1 MQKHSALIILL
12 GILAF
17 VPLDGQN
24 KHLYNNRT
32 ALPWVTGE
40 FPENFD
46 KIRYKVVM
54 GEGMSYNA
62 ACDDATRALLL
73 EIGWENG
80 ITVKSKTVDE
90 IIQRLNDTES
100 MFEQNRTTTTEIE
113 QDGFKASLMKIDE
126 YTEADKLTSDS
137 NGCKVWQLY
146 AIDSPYSNIHLEYT
160 RKYGWRA
167 GLRSILPGWGQYY
180 KKQYAKGS
188 IFLAAEVGGVAA
200 ICIFQNRYRSN
211 LRKIQETP
219 VLDLRLEYNKRAN
232 DALLYRNI
240 SIGAVAA
247 VWIWNILDA
256 ALTDGPPRY
265 ITDKIEFSVSS
276 VSHNDIGVRLSY
288 KF

>member
-1 MQKHSALIILL
+1 MQKHTVIVILL
-12 GILAF
+12 GIFAFLPLA
-17 VPLDGQN
+17 GQN
-24 KHLYNNRT
+24 RHLYNNRT

-40 FPENFD
+40 FPDNFD
-46 KIRYKVVM
+46 QVRYKVVM
-54 GEGMSYNA
+54 GEGVSYNA
-62 ACDDATRALLL
+62 AREEATRTLLF

-80 ITVKSKTVDE
+80 ITVKSKTIDE
-90 IIQRLNDTES
+90 IIQRLNDANPK
-100 MFEQNRTTTTEIE
+100 FEQNRTTTTEIE

-126 YTEADKLTSDS
+126 YIEADSRMSDG

-188 IFLAAEVGGVAA
+188 LFLVAEAGGIAAV
-200 ICIFQNRYRSN
+200 CIFQNRYRSD
-211 LRKIQETP
+211 LRKMQETP
-219 VLDLRLEYNKRAN
+219 VLDLQLEYNKRAN

-256 ALTDGPPRY
+256 MLTDGPPRY
-265 ITDKIEFSVSS
+265 VTDKIEFMVSS
-276 VSHNDIGVRLSY
+276 VSLNDIGVGLSY

>member
-1 MQKHSALIILL
+1 MQKHTVIVILL
-12 GILAF
+12 GIFAF
-17 VPLDGQN
+17 FPLVGQN
-24 KHLYNNRT
+24 RHLYNNRT

-40 FPENFD
+40 FPDNFD
-46 KIRYKVVM
+46 QVRYKVVM
-54 GEGMSYNA
+54 GEGVSYNVA
-62 ACDDATRALLL
+62 REEATRTLLF

-80 ITVKSKTVDE
+80 ITVKSKTIDE
-90 IIQRLNDTES
+90 IIQRLNDTDS
-100 MFEQNRTTTTEIE
+100 KFEQNRTTTMEIE

-126 YTEADKLTSDS
+126 YIEADNRMSDG

-167 GLRSILPGWGQYY
+167 GLRSTLPGWGQYY

-188 IFLAAEVGGVAA
+188 LFLTAEAGGIAA
-200 ICIFQNRYRSN
+200 ICIFQSRYRSN
-211 LRKIQETP
+211 LRKMQETP
-219 VLDLRLEYNKRAN
+219 VLDLQLEYNKRAN

-256 ALTDGPPRY
+256 ALTNGPPRY
-265 ITDKIEFSVSS
+265 VTDKIEFTVSYMS
-276 VSHNDIGVRLSY
+276 NNDIGVGLSY

>member
-1 MQKHSALIILL
+1 MQKHTVIVILL
-12 GILAF
+12 GIFAFLPLA
-17 VPLDGQN
+17 GQN
-24 KHLYNNRT
+24 RHLYNNRT

-40 FPENFD
+40 FPDNFD
-46 KIRYKVVM
+46 QVRYKVVM
-54 GEGMSYNA
+54 GEGVSYNA
-62 ACDDATRALLL
+62 AREEATRTLLF

-80 ITVKSKTVDE
+80 ITVKSKTIDE
-90 IIQRLNDTES
+90 IIQRLNDTNPKY
-100 MFEQNRTTTTEIE
+100 EQNRTTTTEIE

-126 YTEADKLTSDS
+126 YIEADSRMSDG

-188 IFLAAEVGGVAA
+188 LFLVAEAGGIAAV
-200 ICIFQNRYRSN
+200 CIFQNRYRSD
-211 LRKIQETP
+211 LRKMQETP
-219 VLDLRLEYNKRAN
+219 VLDLQVEYNKRAN

-256 ALTDGPPRY
+256 MLTDGPPRY
-265 ITDKIEFSVSS
+265 VTDKIEFTVSS
-276 VSHNDIGVRLSY
+276 VSLNDIGVGLSY